1 VPADAKVALIA
12 AALAL
17 IPAWFMTRGSDPSRP
32 GWAVRLYLGLF
43 RSADV
48 PPLSTTA
55 SRRSQFPVREAFL
68 ATWFLLFFLLF
79 GIGLFI
85 WPEAAA
91 RP

>member
-1 VPADAKVALIA
+1 MPADARVALVA
-12 AALAL
+12 AVIAL
-17 IPAWFMTRGSDPSRP
+17 IPAWLMTRGSDPSRP
-32 GWAVRLYLGLF
+32 GWAVRLYLGLL
-43 RSADV
+43 RGSDV
-48 PPLSTTA
+48 PPLSAAA
-55 SRRSQFPVREAFL
+55 SRRSRFPVREAFL